1 MNGKGLSIK
10 ELRRAAALVEAA
22 MLSALPEA
30 ETAFSPAFEEKM
42 APLLRR
48 AKRRASVRRALQ
60 AAAVFFLALLAGATV
75 YLAAV
80 PEARA
85 SVVSWMKE
93 SSVGR
98 TNFRFSG
105 EEETGRLPNYRPTWL
120 PEGFELA
127 EEHETKRT
135 HTSIYRNKDGVVMII
150 RWHSMSDGSAMTII
164 DLGESYEKTSVQING
179 MYGEMSI
186 CSSGDDTNYL
196 WWIDEEH
203 NTFLYLETAEEE
215 TIILHIA
222 ESIILEE

>member
-1 MNGKGLSIK
+1 MSRKSLSRK
-10 ELRRAAALVEAA
+10 ELRRAAAMVETA
-22 MLSALPEA
+22 MLSALPET

-48 AKRRASVRRALQ
+48 AKRRASVRRTLQ
-60 AAAVFFLALLAGATV
+60 AAAVFFLVLLAGATV

-85 SVVSWMKE
+85 SVVSWLKE
-93 SSVGR
+93 SFAGR
-98 TNFRFSG
+98 TVFRFSG

-127 EEHETKRT
+127 EEHDTETI
-135 HTSIYRNKDGVVMII
+135 HTSIYRDKDGVVMII
-150 RWHSMSDGSAMTII
+150 RWNSMSDGSAMSITE
-164 DLGESYEKTSVQING
+164 LGESYEKTSVQING